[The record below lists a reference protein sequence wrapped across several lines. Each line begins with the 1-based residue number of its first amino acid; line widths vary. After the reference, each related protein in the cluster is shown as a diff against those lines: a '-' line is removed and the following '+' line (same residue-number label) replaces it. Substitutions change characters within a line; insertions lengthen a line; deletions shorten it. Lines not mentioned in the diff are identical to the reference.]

1 MKNTNRLVSWRTAT
15 VAVAFPLVG
24 VLALSGCSGSSG
36 SGSSGSTDGVTTLTF
51 ATQTYEK
58 ENPYEAVAKKFE
70 ASHPNIKIKMVTTP
84 IDQYANVL
92 KTQLTGG
99 NAPDVFFGA
108 SGSGGSNALLG
119 YADAG
124 FLMDLTD
131 QGWANKQVPD
141 NAKGLFYKDDKQYAL
156 PVSIAPIVMITN
168 ESAAK
173 AAGVAFPKT
182 SADLMK
188 LCEGRAAAGKSTI
201 ALPGSVPGGAGLFLM
216 EVAASTVYSQ
226 DPDWNQKRADNKT
239 TFAGTQGWKDA
250 LQRIVDMNKAK
261 CFQPGAEGGTFEQ
274 LAPLISSGT
283 ALMTSAPANQLSNL
297 QKAATGQT
305 ISVATL
311 PGTSAAQTR
320 LFASPSDALAVNA
333 ATKNRDAAL
342 EFLKYWTDTQV
353 ATDFADER
361 GDAPISIVT
370 TGDVPAKLA
379 PIAPLLKDQSKY
391 LPLANLSWPNPE
403 VYTALGSGVQGL
415 LTGQTTVDQVL
426 AAADAA
432 WSN

>member
-1 MKNTNRLVSWRTAT
+1 MKSTKRLVSWRSATA
-15 VAVAFPLVG
+15 AIAFPLVG
-24 VLALSGCSGSSG
+24 VLALSGCSGNSDSGNSG
-36 SGSSGSTDGVTTLTF
+36 SVDGVTTLTF
-51 ATQTYEK
+51 ATQTYEQ

-70 ASHPNIKIKMVTTP
+70 ASHPNIKINMVTTP

-131 QGWANKQVPD
+131 QDWANKQVPD
-141 NAKGLFYKDDKQYAL
+141 SAKGLFYKDDKQYAL

-168 ESAAK
+168 ETAAK
-173 AAGVAFPKT
+173 AAGVSFPKT
-182 SADLMK
+182 SDDFLK
-188 LCEGRAAAGKSTI
+188 LCSDRAAAGKSTV
-201 ALPGSVPGGAGLFLM
+201 ALPGSAPGGAGLFLL
-216 EVAASTVYSQ
+216 EIAASSVYSQ
-226 DPDWNQKRADNKT
+226 EPDWNQKRADNKT

-250 LQRIVDMNKAK
+250 LQQIIDMNKAK
-261 CFQPGAEGGTFEQ
+261 CFQPGAEGGTFDQ
-274 LAPLISSGT
+274 LAPLISSGN
-283 ALMTSAPANQLSNL
+283 ALMVPAPANQLSNL

-305 ISVATL
+305 ISVTTI
-311 PGTSAAQTR
+311 PGKSEDKTR
-320 LFASPSDALAVNA
+320 LFASPSDALAINA
-333 ATKNRDAAL
+333 ATKNKDAAI

-353 ATDFADER
+353 ATEFADGR

-370 TGDVPAKLA
+370 TGEVPEKLA
-379 PIAPLLKDQSKY
+379 PIAPLLKDQKKY
-391 LPLANLSWPNPE
+391 LPLANLSWPNAE

-415 LTGQTTVDQVL
+415 LTGQTTIDQVL

>member
-1 MKNTNRLVSWRTAT
+1 MKNTKRIVSWRTAT
-15 VAVAFPLVG
+15 AAIAFPLVG
-24 VLALSGCSGSSG
+24 VLAMSGCSSDSG
-36 SGSSGSTDGVTTLTF
+36 ASNSGSTNGVTTLTF

-70 ASHPNIKIKMVTTP
+70 ASHPNIKINMVTTP

-131 QGWANKQVPD
+131 LEWANKQVPD
-141 NAKGLFYKDDKQYAL
+141 NAKGLFYKDDKQFAL

-168 ESAAK
+168 ETAAK
-173 AAGVAFPKT
+173 AAGITLPKT
-182 SADLMK
+182 TDDLMK
-188 LCEGRAAAGKSTI
+188 VCETRAAAGKSTV

-216 EVAASTVYSQ
+216 EIAASTVYSEES
-226 DPDWNQKRADNKT
+226 DWNQKRADNKT

-250 LQRIVDMNKAK
+250 LQQVVDMNKAK
-261 CFQPGAEGGTFEQ
+261 CFQPGAEGGTFDQ
-274 LAPLISSGT
+274 LAPLISSGD

-305 ISVATL
+305 ITVSTI
-311 PGTSAAQTR
+311 PGESEDKTR

-333 ATKNRDAAL
+333 ATKNKDAAL

-353 ATDFADER
+353 ATEFAETR

-370 TGDVPAKLA
+370 TGEVPEKLA
-379 PIAPLLKDQSKY
+379 PIAPLLKDQEKY